1 VLVIDAQLRHSSCH
15 RFLQIESGM
24 GLSEVLTG
32 QCALEDA
39 IQHAGSVDLLRSG
52 ALPPNP
58 AALLSSSRLRETF
71 AAAASQYDFVLI
83 DSAPLVP
90 VSDALLFAS
99 AVEGVVMVVN
109 SRNTPRALVRQS
121 IVRLRRARTNLLG
134 VVLNEVNPER
144 ESYSRYYS
152 YSPLAD
158 EKVTVRSGMGSVSGE
173 QHHEAVQAAA
183 DTGT

>member
-1 VLVIDAQLRHSSCH
+1 
-15 RFLQIESGM
+15 
-24 GLSEVLTG
+24 
-32 QCALEDA
+32 
-39 IQHAGSVDLLRSG
+39 
-52 ALPPNP
+52 
-58 AALLSSSRLRETF
+58 
-71 AAAASQYDFVLI
+71 VLI

-90 VSDALLFAS
+90 VSDVLLFAS

-134 VVLNEVNPER
+134 IVLNEINPER

-158 EKVTVRSGMGSVSGE
+158 EKVSVKSGMGSVSAK
-173 QHHEAVQAAA
+173 QHREAVQAGE